1 MVELS
6 RITSELA
13 GLVGWANNP
22 IDPNVPTVNDGN
34 AESTSGLY
42 YEQAASCITLN
53 NVFQTCPVYIAA
65 DDGMFNDFLT
75 SLSTGAALRV
85 SQWLLSRVRS
95 DMPTDLIDDVILFP
109 QPSSYSLAS
118 VLPASGFVGYKF
130 VIPKGFVCVVNDIL
144 AEFTDT
150 GVLEIHHINA
160 QTREVT
166 AIEATTPD
174 KSIQTEADVQY
185 KNPVNLWLSEG
196 THYIGYFLD
205 GLILTPI
212 NRQGDG
218 TEQQRINAAEVSRMY
233 VSGHTTFT
241 AFEPEDVQYTG
252 ETYGLNFRVTT
263 YRDYTDQLIQSKDA
277 FAKAIQLQVAVDV
290 LNMFLSNNR
299 SNRDERLLKQ
309 AQIALEGIAQFEM
322 IPSKAGIVAQL
333 AAELQSMY
341 NRVLAPP
348 KIRTV

>member
-6 RITSELA
+6 RITSQLA
-13 GLVGWANNP
+13 GLVGWENNP
-22 IDPNVPTVNDGN
+22 IDPNVPTVNDEN

-42 YEQAASCITLN
+42 YEQAAACITLN
-53 NVFQTCPVYIAA
+53 NIFQTCPAYIAA
-65 DDGMFNDFLT
+65 DQGKFNELLT
-75 SLSTGAALRV
+75 GLSTGAALRV

-95 DMPTDLIDDVILFP
+95 DMPSDLIDDVILFP
-109 QPSSYSLAS
+109 QPTSYAVAS
-118 VLPASGFVGYKF
+118 VLPSSGFVGYKF
-130 VIPKGFVCVVNDIL
+130 VIPKGFTCVVNDIL
-144 AEFTDT
+144 TEFTDT
-150 GVLEIHHINA
+150 GVLEMHHIDA
-160 QTREVT
+160 QTRVVT

-185 KNPVNLWLSEG
+185 QNPVNLWLSEG

-241 AFEPEDVQYTG
+241 AFEPEDVQDTG
-252 ETYGLNFRVTT
+252 ETYGLNFRITT
-263 YRDYTDQLIQSKDA
+263 YRDYTDKLIQNKDA
-277 FAKAIQLQVAVDV
+277 FAKAIQLQVAVD
-290 LNMFLSNNR
+290 LLGMFISTTR

-309 AQIALEGIAQFEM
+309 AQIELEGIAQFDM
-322 IPSKAGIVAQL
+322 VPGKSGLVKQL
-333 AAELQSMY
+333 AAELESMY